1 MKKENNKLSNCKLMK
16 IELKSH
22 ELATKKEKKN
32 KGMKLDTLIQT
43 KKLLSFV
50 FKNKLGISVKD
61 TKLIIENSLI
71 HLLMKMIK
79 RPKSQSQE
87 QQKQNKLQ
95 VKDQANLQDCYRL
108 LK

>member
-22 ELATKKEKKN
+22 ELATKKENKN
-32 KGMKLDTLIQT
+32 KGMKLDTLIQI

-50 FKNKLGISVKD
+50 SKNKLGISVKD

-79 RPKSQSQE
+79 RPKNQSQE

-95 VKDQANLQDCYRL
+95 VKDQANPLVCYRL